1 MQSTGSVSR
10 RCRTVYLVKRPLQTG
25 LDGLAPT
32 TQFAQDVVDV
42 RRVQFLSRDEVVSE
56 AQTLAHQWET
66 LSMEDRRA
74 IVETITRRIPRGD
87 EEVGIEWEYLPPFD
101 GAGTTWQRTSAREI
115 HHRFLR

>member
-1 MQSTGSVSR
+1 
-10 RCRTVYLVKRPLQTG
+10 
-25 LDGLAPT
+25 
-32 TQFAQDVVDV
+32 
-42 RRVQFLSRDEVVSE
+42 
-56 AQTLAHQWET
+56 
-66 LSMEDRRA
+66 MEDRRA